1 MIGSK
6 WKGLHLTPL
15 NTARGWEFP
24 FTHRIERTNRKGRS
38 LNIDLSEM
46 AGRESEQTMSSQ
58 RPSRLQRSGKP
69 DKKNK
74 APKAHKKKRLTAKRV
89 LWTSFFTI
97 AFAVFCAIAGYMYIT
112 VSGEKILMENGDKLT
127 VYETTKV
134 YDRKGVLMGELSIDK
149 SEPVESDE
157 IPKLLKQAFV
167 ATEDRRFF
175 DHKGVDLWSIGRAAV
190 KDIIARSLVEGG
202 STITQQLAKNI
213 FLSSDKTF
221 FRKATEMSIALALE
235 RRRTKDEIL
244 TLYLNRINFGGT
256 VYGIKAASIRYFGK
270 SDLNE
275 LDLWEMATLAAMPKG
290 PSRYNPLKNPELSKE
305 RRAVVLELMYQE
317 GYITAEQRDEAKA
330 VDYNYEPPATNQS
343 YLAFK
348 DYVVE
353 EAEEKFG
360 LTEDELN
367 RGGYKIYTTMD
378 AQAQKAL
385 EKAFANDDFFEKSKD
400 DQPVQASMVIMNHQN
415 GSLVALL
422 GGRDYQRKG
431 FSRLDSRRQPGS
443 AFKPIV
449 SYAPALESG
458 KFTPNSQISNE
469 KQCFG
474 DYCPTNLHGYSK
486 TINMTDA
493 LTKSENI
500 PAVWLLNE
508 IGVSTGVKYA
518 EAMGIKMDKNDR
530 NLAIAL
536 GGLTYGTNT
545 LEMAGAYSVFANGG
559 LYNPPY
565 SIKSIVDHNG
575 VEKYKYNAP
584 KPKRV
589 ISEQTAYYMT
599 TMMQNVVNDG
609 TGKRAKLDRPVAGKT
624 GTTQHGIPGLKS
636 SKNRDV
642 WFVGYTPEWTG
653 AVWMGYD
660 KPDKN
665 HLLNGSSGQTAA
677 LFAAVMKEALKGEP
691 VKQFPVPQNLQPDK
705 PDEPEIAAPTGL
717 NAVYNPDTGAV
728 SLRWTGVETP
738 DTVYHIYRREASET
752 TFTHILD
759 SVATEV
765 EDISVTPGTGYV
777 YYVTAYDP
785 VNAVESEPS
794 NTAQVLID
802 GVEPPTDDETPVGP
816 DPNNPLDPNL
826 PDGGGGDQGFPPSN
840 GPGNGPG
847 NGSGHHNGGNG
858 NGNGNGG
865 PNGNNGNGQGNGG
878 DNTGNPMD
886 DLPMD
891 DDDGGVIV
899 PPADG
904 GDGTGNTD
912 IPAGTT
918 DGTVGAGG

>member
-1 MIGSK
+1 
-6 WKGLHLTPL
+6 
-15 NTARGWEFP
+15 
-24 FTHRIERTNRKGRS
+24 
-38 LNIDLSEM
+38 
-46 AGRESEQTMSSQ
+46 MSSKS
-58 RPSRLQRSGKP
+58 PSRLQRSGKS
-69 DKKNK
+69 DKKGK
-74 APKAHKKKRLTAKRV
+74 APKASKKRKLTAKRV

-97 AFAVFCAIAGYMYIT
+97 AFAIFCAIAGYMYIT
-112 VSGEKILMENGDKLT
+112 VSGEKILVENEDKLM

-134 YDRKGVLMGELSIDK
+134 YDRTGVLMGELSIDK
-149 SEPVESDE
+149 SEPVDSDQ
-157 IPKLLKQAFV
+157 IPELLKQAFV
-167 ATEDRRFF
+167 ATEDKRFF
-175 DHKGVDLWSIGRAAV
+175 EHNGVDLWSIGRAAV
-190 KDIIARSLVEGG
+190 KDIVARSLVEGG

-213 FLSSDKTF
+213 FLSADKTF
-221 FRKATEMSIALALE
+221 FRKATEMSIAMALE
-235 RRRTKDEIL
+235 RHKTKDEIL
-244 TLYLNRINFGGT
+244 TLYLNRISFGGT

-270 SDLNE
+270 SDLNQ
-275 LDLWEMATLAAMPKG
+275 LDVWEIATLAAMPKA

-305 RRAVVLELMYQE
+305 RRAVVLDLMFQE

-330 VDYNYEPPATNQS
+330 VDYDYEPPVKNQS

-378 AQAQKAL
+378 AKAQKAL
-385 EKAFANDDFFEKSKD
+385 ENAFENDDFFEKSKD
-400 DQPVQASMVIMNHQN
+400 DQQVQASMVIMNHEN
-415 GSLVALL
+415 GSLIALL

-474 DYCPTNLHGYSK
+474 KYCPTNLHGYSK
-486 TINMTDA
+486 TINLTDA

-508 IGVSTGVKYA
+508 IGVGTGVKYA

-545 LEMAGAYSVFANGG
+545 LEMAGAFSVFANGG
-559 LYNPPY
+559 SYNPPY
-565 SIKSIVDHNG
+565 SIKSIVDHDG

-677 LFAAVMKEALKGEP
+677 LFAAVMKEALKGVPE
-691 VKQFPVPQNLQPDK
+691 KSFPVPKNLQQE
-705 PDEPEIAAPTGL
+705 EPEEQTETAAPTGL
-717 NAVYNPDTGAV
+717 TAAYNPDTGAV
-728 SLRWTGVETP
+728 SLGWTGVETG
-738 DTVYHIYRREASET
+738 DAVYHIYRREASET
-752 TFTHILD
+752 DFTHIMD
-759 SVATEV
+759 SVTTEA

-785 VNAVESEPS
+785 VNAVESKPS
-794 NTAQVLID
+794 NNAQVLID
-802 GVEPPTDDETPVGP
+802 SVEPPLEEEPPGS
-816 DPNNPLDPNL
+816 NPGTTVDPNL
-826 PDGGGGDQGFPPSN
+826 PSGGGDGSQDTP
-840 GPGNGPG
+840 PGNGEG
-847 NGSGHHNGGNG
+847 NGNGQNGGGSGNGHGNGNGNNG
-858 NGNGNGG
+858 NGNGNGSQ
-865 PNGNNGNGQGNGG
+865 NGNGNGNSNGG
-878 DNTGNPMD
+878 SGSGNDPE
-886 DLPMD
+886 LPPMD
-891 DDDGGVIV
+891 DDGGGVIV
-899 PPADG
+899 PPDNG
-904 GDGTGNTD
+904 GDETGGTD
-912 IPAGTT
+912 VPAGTT
-918 DGTVGAGG
+918 EGTSGIGG